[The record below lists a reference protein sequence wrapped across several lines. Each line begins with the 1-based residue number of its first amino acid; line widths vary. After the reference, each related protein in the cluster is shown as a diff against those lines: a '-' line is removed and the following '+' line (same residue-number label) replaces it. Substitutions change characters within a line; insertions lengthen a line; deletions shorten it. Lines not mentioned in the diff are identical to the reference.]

1 MTDVNQTSET
11 IVSIFHDQAKR
22 LGHRTA
28 LKRRRDGLWESIS
41 WAEYET
47 AVREFG
53 LGLVSM
59 GFEPQQSMSI
69 FSTNRPEWHIADLG
83 CMAVGGVTVPIYPT
97 SAPDQ
102 IVYIL
107 NHSEARYIV
116 CQDETFAKRILDLR
130 EKLEFLQKI
139 VIAEGT
145 VDDDFVVTFDDV
157 RKMGREL
164 DAQEPNLYEE
174 RSSAVSPD
182 DLATLV
188 YTSGTTG
195 MPKGA
200 ELTHG
205 NIAWTVRSLQ
215 KVVKANEYDR
225 QLSFLPLSHILE
237 RLVSHFSQIA
247 NGTTTWFAESIDTL
261 VRDLQDCQPTIMV
274 AVPRVWEKA
283 YNRIREGIEES
294 TGLRHTLAT
303 RAIELGL
310 KAVDAEQAGRSIGL
324 LEAVQLFVYDKLV
337 FSKIRSQLGMN
348 SVRLAFSGAAPL
360 NTEVCK
366 FFHAIG
372 IRIAEGYGQTE
383 DCGPTSVNPPE
394 KIKIGTVGPPIP
406 GCTVKIAE
414 DGEILVK
421 GGNVFRGY
429 YKNPEATAETL
440 KDGWLY
446 SGDIGT
452 MDDDGYITITDRKKD
467 LIITAG
473 GKNVAPQELESRL
486 QLAPLVDQAV
496 VVGDRRKFLAAL
508 ITLDQEAVEK
518 WAKEHGK
525 EGKPLS
531 ELAGDE
537 DLLSEVQKIVDEVN
551 SHFSSAESIKK
562 FKVLD
567 KPFTIDGGEIT
578 PTLKVRRRNIVEKY
592 AALIEEMYEES

>member
-1 MTDVNQTSET
+1 MSDET
-11 IVSIFHDQAKR
+11 IVKMFHEQVER
-22 LGHRTA
+22 LGDRAA
-28 LKRRRDGLWESIS
+28 LKRRRQGGLWESIT
-41 WAEYET
+41 WNEYYR

-59 GFEPQQSMSI
+59 GFEPGQMMAV
-69 FSTNRPEWHIADLG
+69 FSNNRPEWHMADLG
-83 CMAVGGVTVPIYPT
+83 CMTMGGVTVPIYQT
-97 SAPDQ
+97 SASDQ

-116 CQDETFAKRILDLR
+116 CENTGFAQKILDLR
-130 EKLEFLQKI
+130 EKLETVQRVVLMD
-139 VIAEGT
+139 GS
-145 VDDDFVVTFDDV
+145 VDDDFVVGFDEV
-157 RKMGREL
+157 RKLGREL
-164 DAQEPNLYEE
+164 DSQEPKLYEE

-195 MPKGA
+195 MPKGV

-215 KVVKANEYDR
+215 QVVEANEYDR
-225 QLSFLPLSHILE
+225 SLSFLPLSHILE

-283 YNRIREGIEES
+283 YNRIKEGIEES

-303 RAIELGL
+303 KAIELGL
-310 KAVDAEQAGRSIGL
+310 KAVEAEQAGRSIGIL
-324 LEAVQLFVYDKLV
+324 DALQLAVFDRLV

-348 SVRLAFSGAAPL
+348 SVRMAFSGAAPL

-372 IRIAEGYGQTE
+372 VRIREGYGQTE
-383 DCGPTSVNPPE
+383 DCGPTSVNPAE

-406 GCTVKIAE
+406 GVTVKIAE

-429 YKNPEATAETL
+429 YKNPEATSETL
-440 KDGWLY
+440 IDGWLH

-452 MDDDGYITITDRKKD
+452 QDDDGYLTITDRKKD

-486 QLAPLVDQAV
+486 QLAPLIDQAV
-496 VVGDRRKFLAAL
+496 VVGDGRKFLAAL
-508 ITLDQEAVEK
+508 ITLDQEAAEK
-518 WAKEHGK
+518 WAASKGK
-525 EGKPLS
+525 SGSLS
-531 ELAGDE
+531 ELVNDE
-537 DLLSEVQKIVDEVN
+537 DLQAEVQKIIDEVN

-562 FKVLD
+562 FKILD

-578 PTLKVRRRNIVEKY
+578 PTLKVRRRNIVQKY
-592 AALIEEMYEES
+592 ASLIEEIYAS

>member
-1 MTDVNQTSET
+1 VPDET
-11 IVSIFHDQAKR
+11 IVKIFHDQVDR
-22 LGHRTA
+22 LGERTA
-28 LKRRRDGLWESIS
+28 LKRRRDGGLWESIS
-41 WAEYET
+41 WNEYKT

-59 GFEPQQSMSI
+59 GFEPGQVMSV
-69 FSTNRPEWHIADLG
+69 FSNNRPEWHFADLA
-83 CMAVGGVTVPIYPT
+83 CMAMGGVTVPIYQT

-102 IVYIL
+102 IAYIL

-116 CQDETFAKRILDLR
+116 CQDKEFVSRILDLR
-130 EKLEFLQKI
+130 EKLQTLQKVI
-139 VIAEGT
+139 VMEGS

-157 RKMGREL
+157 RAMGRDL
-164 DAQEPNLYEE
+164 DQEEPKLYEE
-174 RSSAVSPD
+174 RTSAVSPD

-195 MPKGA
+195 MPKGV
-200 ELTHG
+200 ELTHS

-215 KVVKANEYDR
+215 QVVKANEYDR
-225 QLSFLPLSHILE
+225 SLSFLPLSHILE

-261 VRDLQDCQPTIMV
+261 VRDLQDCQPTLMV

-283 YNRIREGIEES
+283 YNRIKEGIEES
-294 TGLRHTLAT
+294 TGLKHTLAT
-303 RAIELGL
+303 SAIELGL
-310 KAVDAEQAGRSIGL
+310 RAVDAEQAGKSLGIWDSLR
-324 LEAVQLFVYDKLV
+324 LFVFDRLV

-406 GCTVKIAE
+406 GVTVKIAE

-421 GGNVFRGY
+421 GPNVFRGY

-440 KDGWLY
+440 VGGWLH
-446 SGDIGT
+446 SGDVGT
-452 MDDDGYITITDRKKD
+452 QDDDGYLTITDRKKD

-496 VVGDRRKFLAAL
+496 VVGDGRKFLAAL
-508 ITLDQEAVEK
+508 ITLDGEAVEK
-518 WAKEHGK
+518 WASERGK
-525 EGKPLS
+525 SGSVSDLVEDDDLAS
-531 ELAGDE
+531 EI
-537 DLLSEVQKIVDEVN
+537 QKIVDEVN

-562 FKVLD
+562 FKLLD

-592 AALIEEMYEES
+592 SGLIEEIYAS

>member
-1 MTDVNQTSET
+1 MTDET
-11 IVSIFHDQAKR
+11 IVKIFHEQVER
-22 LGHRTA
+22 LGERTA
-28 LKRRRDGLWESIS
+28 LKRRRDGGLWESIS
-41 WAEYET
+41 WNAYK
-47 AVREFG
+47 AAIREFG
-53 LGLVSM
+53 LGLVAM
-59 GFEPQQSMSI
+59 GFEPGQTMAV
-69 FSTNRPEWHIADLG
+69 FSNNRPEWHMADLG
-83 CMAVGGVTVPIYPT
+83 CMAMGGVTVPIYQT

-102 IVYIL
+102 IAYVL

-116 CQDETFAKRILDLR
+116 CENPDFAGRVLELR
-130 EKLEFLQKI
+130 EKLDALQK
-139 VIAEGT
+139 VVLVEGS
-145 VDDDFVVTFDDV
+145 VDDDFVATFDDV

-164 DAQEPNLYEE
+164 DSQEPKLYDE
-174 RSSAVSPD
+174 RTSAVSPD

-195 MPKGA
+195 MPKGV
-200 ELTHG
+200 ELTHAT
-205 NIAWTVRSLQ
+205 IAWTVRALQ
-215 KVVKANEYDR
+215 QVVKANEYDR
-225 QLSFLPLSHILE
+225 TLSFLPLSHILE

-261 VRDLQDCQPTIMV
+261 VRDLQDCQPTLMV

-283 YNRIREGIEES
+283 YNRIKEGIEES
-294 TGLRHTLAT
+294 TGLKHTLAT
-303 RAIELGL
+303 SAIELGL
-310 KAVDAEQAGRSIGL
+310 KAVEAEQAGKSPGIWDSLRL
-324 LEAVQLFVYDKLV
+324 TFFDKLV

-348 SVRLAFSGAAPL
+348 SVRMAFSGAAPL

-372 IRIAEGYGQTE
+372 IPIAEGYGQTE

-406 GCTVKIAE
+406 GVAVKIAE

-421 GGNVFRGY
+421 GPNVFRGY

-440 KDGWLY
+440 VGGWLH

-452 MDDDGYITITDRKKD
+452 QDDDGYLTITDRKKD

-486 QLAPLVDQAV
+486 QLAPLIDQAV
-496 VVGDRRKFLAAL
+496 VIGDGRKFLSAL
-508 ITLDQEAVEK
+508 ITLDAEAAEK
-518 WAKEHGK
+518 WAAEKGK
-525 EGKPLS
+525 SGPLS
-531 ELAGDE
+531 DLVEDE
-537 DLLSEVQKIVDEVN
+537 SLLSEVQKIVDEVN
-551 SHFSSAESIKK
+551 SHFSSAEAIKK

-567 KPFTIDGGEIT
+567 RAFTIDAGEIT

-592 AALIEEMYEES
+592 SDLIEEIYAS

>member
-1 MTDVNQTSET
+1 MTEET
-11 IVSIFHDQAKR
+11 IVSIFKDQVER
-22 LGHRTA
+22 LGHRAA
-28 LKRRRDGLWESIS
+28 LKYRRNGLWESIS
-41 WAEYET
+41 WREYAD
-47 AVREFG
+47 AVKEFG

-59 GFEPQQSMSI
+59 GFEPGQTMSI
-69 FSTNRPEWHIADLG
+69 FSTNRPGWHIADLG
-83 CMAVGGVTVPIYPT
+83 CMSVDGVTVPIYPT

-102 IVYIL
+102 IAYIL

-116 CQDETFAKRILDLR
+116 CQDEEFGKKILELR
-130 EKLEFLQKI
+130 EKLEYLQR
-139 VIAEGT
+139 VILIEGT
-145 VDDDFVVTFDDV
+145 LDDDFVVTFDDV
-157 RKMGREL
+157 RKMGRDL
-164 DAQEPNLYEE
+164 DAQEPKLYEE
-174 RSSAVSPD
+174 RTNAVSPD

-225 QLSFLPLSHILE
+225 MLSFLPLSHILE

-247 NGTTTWFAESIDTL
+247 NGSTTWFAESIDTL
-261 VRDLQDCQPTIMV
+261 VRDLGDCQPTIMV

-283 YNRIREGIEES
+283 YNRIKEGIEES
-294 TGLRHTLAT
+294 TGLKHTLAT

-310 KAVDAEQAGRSIGL
+310 RAVEAEQAGRSIGI
-324 LEAVQLFVYDKLV
+324 LESLQLFVFDRLV

-360 NTEVCK
+360 NPEVCK

-406 GCTVKIAE
+406 GVTVKIAE

-486 QLAPLVDQAV
+486 QLAPLIDQAV

-508 ITLDQEAVEK
+508 ITLDQEAVDK
-518 WAKEHGK
+518 WAKEKGK
-525 EGKPLS
+525 EGKS
-531 ELAGDE
+531 MAELVADS
-537 DLLSEVQKIVDEVN
+537 DLVAEIQKVVDEVN

-562 FKVLD
+562 FKLLE

-592 AALIEEMYEES
+592 AGLIEEMYAE

>member
-1 MTDVNQTSET
+1 M
-11 IVSIFHDQAKR
+11 K
-22 LGHRTA
+22 
-28 LKRRRDGLWESIS
+28 
-41 WAEYET
+41 
-47 AVREFG
+47 EFG

-59 GFEPQQSMSI
+59 GFEPGQTMSI
-69 FSTNRPEWHIADLG
+69 FSNNRPEWHFADLG
-83 CMAVGGVTVPIYPT
+83 CMAVGGVTVPIYQT

-102 IVYIL
+102 IAYIL
-107 NHSEARYIV
+107 NHSEARYVV
-116 CQDETFAKRILDLR
+116 CENEEFASKILKLR
-130 EKLEFLQKI
+130 DKLETIQKA
-139 VIAEGT
+139 VVLEGSI
-145 VDDDFVVTFDDV
+145 DDDLVVSFEDV
-157 RKMGREL
+157 RRAGREL
-164 DAQEPNLYEE
+164 AGQEPELYQE

-215 KVVKANEYDR
+215 QVVKVNEYDR
-225 QLSFLPLSHILE
+225 MLSFLPLSHILE

-261 VRDLQDCQPTIMV
+261 VRDLQDCQPTVMV

-303 RAIELGL
+303 TAIDLGL
-310 KAVDAEQAGRSIGL
+310 RAVEAEQAGRSLGL
-324 LEAVQLFVYDKLV
+324 WDSIRLAVFDKLV

-348 SVRLAFSGAAPL
+348 SVRMAFSGAAPL

-406 GCTVKIAE
+406 GVEVKIAD

-440 KDGWLY
+440 VDGWLH
-446 SGDIGT
+446 SGDVGKL
-452 MDDDGYITITDRKKD
+452 DDDGYLTITDRKKD

-486 QLAPLVDQAV
+486 QLAPIVDQAV
-496 VVGDRRKFLAAL
+496 VVGDGRKFLSAL
-508 ITLDQEAVEK
+508 ITLDSEAVEK
-518 WAKEHGK
+518 WAAEKGK
-525 EGKPLS
+525 SGSVS
-531 ELAGDE
+531 ELVEDE
-537 DLLSEVQKIVDEVN
+537 DLLAEVQKVVDEVN

-578 PTLKVRRRNIVEKY
+578 PTLKVRRRNIVQKY
-592 AALIEEMYEES
+592 ADLIEEMYAS

>member
-1 MTDVNQTSET
+1 MSDET
-11 IVSIFHDQAKR
+11 IVKMFHEKVDR
-22 LGHRTA
+22 LGDRAA
-28 LKRRRDGLWESIS
+28 LKRRRNGGLWESIS
-41 WAEYET
+41 WNEYQA

-59 GFEPQQSMSI
+59 GFEPGQMMSI
-69 FSTNRPEWHIADLG
+69 FSNNRPEWHIADLA
-83 CMAVGGVTVPIYPT
+83 CMAMGGVTVPIYQT

-107 NHSEARYIV
+107 NHSEARYVV
-116 CQDETFAKRILDLR
+116 CENPDFAKKVLDLR
-130 EKLEFLQKI
+130 DKLETIQRAVLI
-139 VIAEGT
+139 EGSI
-145 VDDDFVVTFDDV
+145 DDDFVVSFEGV
-157 RKMGREL
+157 REMGREL
-164 DAQEPNLYEE
+164 DSQEPNLYQE

-195 MPKGA
+195 MPKGV

-215 KVVKANEYDR
+215 QVVQANEYDR
-225 QLSFLPLSHILE
+225 SLSFLPLSHILE

-261 VRDLQDCQPTIMV
+261 VRDLQDCQPTLMV

-283 YNRIREGIEES
+283 YNRIKEGIEES

-310 KAVDAEQAGRSIGL
+310 RAVEAEQAGRSLGIWDSL
-324 LEAVQLFVYDKLV
+324 QLMFFDRLV

-348 SVRLAFSGAAPL
+348 SVRMAFSGAAPL

-372 IRIAEGYGQTE
+372 IRIQEGYGQTE

-406 GCTVKIAE
+406 GVTVKIAE

-429 YKNPEATAETL
+429 YKNPEATAETVI
-440 KDGWLY
+440 DGWLH

-452 MDDDGYITITDRKKD
+452 QDDDGYLTITDRKKD

-496 VVGDRRKFLAAL
+496 VVGDGRKFLAAL
-508 ITLDQEAVEK
+508 ITLDEEAVAK
-518 WAKEHGK
+518 WASSKGK
-525 EGKPLS
+525 SGDVADLVNDE
-531 ELAGDE
+531 ELVA
-537 DLLSEVQKIVDEVN
+537 EVQKIIDEVN

-562 FKVLD
+562 FKILD

-578 PTLKVRRRNIVEKY
+578 PTLKVRRRNIVQKY
-592 AALIEEMYEES
+592 ASVIEEIYAS

>member
-1 MTDVNQTSET
+1 MSEET
-11 IVSIFHDQAKR
+11 IVAIFHDQVAR
-22 LGHRTA
+22 LGDRTA
-28 LKRRRDGLWESIS
+28 LKRRRDGGLWESIS
-41 WAEYET
+41 WNDYAR
-47 AVREFG
+47 AVKEFG

-59 GFEPQQSMSI
+59 GFEPGQAMSI
-69 FSTNRPEWHIADLG
+69 FSNNRPEWHFADLG
-83 CMAVGGVTVPIYPT
+83 CMAVGGVTVPIYQT

-102 IVYIL
+102 IAYIL

-116 CQDETFAKRILDLR
+116 CENEEFASKVLKLR
-130 EKLEFLQKI
+130 DKLETIQKVI
-139 VIAEGT
+139 VVEGSL
-145 VDDDFVVTFDDV
+145 DDDLVVTFEEV
-157 RKMGREL
+157 RRAGREL
-164 DAQEPNLYEE
+164 DGQEPELYQE
-174 RSSAVSPD
+174 RSSGVSPD

-205 NIAWTVRSLQ
+205 NIAWTVRSLRQ
-215 KVVKANEYDR
+215 VVKVNEYDR
-225 QLSFLPLSHILE
+225 MLSFLPLSHILE

-261 VRDLQDCQPTIMV
+261 VRDLQDCQPTVMV

-283 YNRIREGIEES
+283 YNRIKEGIEES

-303 RAIELGL
+303 AAIDLGL
-310 KAVDAEQAGRSIGL
+310 RAVEAEQAGRSLGIWDSIRL
-324 LEAVQLFVYDKLV
+324 AIFDKLV

-348 SVRLAFSGAAPL
+348 SVRMAFSGAAPL

-406 GCTVKIAE
+406 GVEVKIAD

-440 KDGWLY
+440 VDGWLH
-446 SGDIGT
+446 SGDVGKL
-452 MDDDGYITITDRKKD
+452 DDDGYLTITDRKKD

-473 GKNVAPQELESRL
+473 GKNVAPQELETRL
-486 QLAPLVDQAV
+486 QLAPIVDQAV
-496 VVGDRRKFLAAL
+496 VVGDGRKFLSAL
-508 ITLDQEAVEK
+508 ITLDAEAVEK
-518 WAKEHGK
+518 WAAEKGK
-525 EGKPLS
+525 SGSISDLV
-531 ELAGDE
+531 DDQ
-537 DLLSEVQKIVDEVN
+537 DLLAEVQKVVDEVN

-578 PTLKVRRRNIVEKY
+578 PTLKVRRRNIVQKY
-592 AALIEEMYEES
+592 ADLIEEMYSS